1 MLALDIPLLVLT
13 DRIQVLL
20 VFTAYGVVGASSQY
34 ENSIVLTT
42 IQYPTPSV
50 KRLAALPNWQLIVV
64 GDVKTPPDWSLHGAE
79 FLSHDTQSRLGYE
92 ILKDNLTPDN
102 SYARKNVGYLWA
114 IAHGAKLIYE
124 TDDDNLL
131 TTTDIAVLPSPG
143 THAVYQTTNATV
155 NVYSHF
161 RQANLWPRGFPL
173 EDIVKPSPQSFVRDI
188 ARPLIQQSLA
198 DVDPD
203 VDAIHRLTQPLGITF
218 DSAAFS
224 VLLPGG
230 SFCPFNSQNTLF
242 LEEALWGMLIPVST
256 AFRVCDIWRGYW
268 SQRLLW
274 DIGGLLSFGA
284 PTVEQHRNAHNIL
297 LDFIDEADLYG
308 KAGKLVKFLAAWDSK
323 THSLGQRMIELAD
336 AMVTAEFWGQ
346 RDSSLMK
353 AWVADLTAAGY
364 HFPPLLAPGADS
376 QLKVMEDSVGNVPH
390 AHHYPVSWHRYPDI
404 ILVVMFNKAYSGY
417 KSTASLLHNMYMPV
431 FGHVVF
437 TGQHV
442 PDGLQKDIAWVPCTN
457 ASGGQLMHKCL
468 GHVMEMYPM
477 TDATPAGGYL
487 MIGDDT
493 IFDNC
498 AMQGMNRSKI
508 WYQHAHHHLA
518 TIRQYKD
525 LQREAAAGH
534 WHWNTS
540 FNGGKALGLE
550 LHDAVVSLN
559 GLSRTAAEKQGVLAG
574 NANNDFAAY
583 YGGGYTDFFYVPS
596 RYASQFIYLAYHF
609 FEHPVHHEAAI
620 PFILR
625 ILATGLDEFERFHA
639 PIPHLWLH
647 LQQKGLQVADEP
659 ASVMLDGG
667 RLMNNSVFVHPVKL
681 SDANVRE
688 HFVQW
693 WLHASCKA

>member
-308 KAGKLVKFLAAWDSK
+308 KA
-323 THSLGQRMIELAD
+323 
-336 AMVTAEFWGQ
+336 EFWGQ

-376 QLKVMEDSVGNVPH
+376 QLKVMEDS
-390 AHHYPVSWHRYPDI
+390 
-404 ILVVMFNKAYSGY
+404 
-417 KSTASLLHNMYMPV
+417 
-431 FGHVVF
+431 
-437 TGQHV
+437 
-442 PDGLQKDIAWVPCTN
+442 KDIAWVPCTN

-508 WYQHAHHHLA
+508 WDVSDDLHLGTDMEWQLLA
-518 TIRQYKD
+518 T
-525 LQREAAAGH
+525 
-534 WHWNTS
+534 S
-540 FNGGKALGLE
+540 
-550 LHDAVVSLN
+550 
-559 GLSRTAAEKQGVLAG
+559 
-574 NANNDFAAY
+574 
-583 YGGGYTDFFYVPS
+583 
-596 RYASQFIYLAYHF
+596 
-609 FEHPVHHEAAI
+609 
-620 PFILR
+620 
-625 ILATGLDEFERFHA
+625 
-639 PIPHLWLH
+639 
-647 LQQKGLQVADEP
+647 
-659 ASVMLDGG
+659 
-667 RLMNNSVFVHPVKL
+667 
-681 SDANVRE
+681 
-688 HFVQW
+688 
-693 WLHASCKA
+693 